1 MIRIVET
8 FTMTVLSLALYGS
21 SARAQAPAAT
31 LKVELQNVVYYLV
44 DTPDISK
51 FGTNPNITPNMRV
64 GCFLLGITD
73 VALGD
78 IVAVNGHPAK
88 GTWVDRG
95 MGLCLT
101 PTPAPSQSIADT
113 TRDSIRYQT
122 YDILQ
127 TDDTPVGT
135 IMTNGLNLGG
145 PSPPGPPAGTQN
157 FAIVGGTGAFL
168 GARGLTGN
176 AMQGL
181 GSAAVAIRSAS
192 ILEDPANRRKN
203 GGGHV
208 VFTLYVIPMSRPE
221 IVMTAGGPAVTH
233 STDFSLVSA
242 SKPASAGE
250 ILSLFAA
257 GLGPTRPGMLPDQ
270 PFPSSPLAVV
280 NSPVEM
286 TVNGKNAEVLGAVG
300 YPGAVDRYQVN
311 FRVPPDTAKGSS
323 TIQVSAAWITGAPVS
338 ILVQ

>member
-1 MIRIVET
+1 LEVTKTGENMIRRVET
-8 FTMTVLSLALYGS
+8 LTMTVLSVAMYCS
-21 SARAQAPAAT
+21 AARAQAPAAT

-78 IVAVNGHPAK
+78 VVAVNGHPAK
-88 GTWVDRG
+88 GTWIDRG

-101 PTPAPSQSIADT
+101 PTPGASQSIADT
-113 TRDSIRYQT
+113 TWDSIRYQT
-122 YDILQ
+122 YEILQ
-127 TDDTPVGT
+127 NDGTPVGT

-168 GARGLTGN
+168 GARGVTSN

-181 GSAAVAIRSAS
+181 GSAAVPIRSAS
-192 ILEDPANRRKN
+192 IVEDPANRRKN

-208 VFTLYVIPMSRPE
+208 VFTLLSAAAKKGTSLAVE
-221 IVMTAGGPAVTH
+221 TEPAVGLR
-233 STDFSLVSA
+233 SDFRRMQQMEKKRTASSL
-242 SKPASAGE
+242 
-250 ILSLFAA
+250 
-257 GLGPTRPGMLPDQ
+257 RPYCPR
-270 PFPSSPLAVV
+270 F
-280 NSPVEM
+280 
-286 TVNGKNAEVLGAVG
+286 
-300 YPGAVDRYQVN
+300 
-311 FRVPPDTAKGSS
+311 
-323 TIQVSAAWITGAPVS
+323 
-338 ILVQ
+338 

>member
-1 MIRIVET
+1 MIRRVET
-8 FTMTVLSLALYGS
+8 FTMTVLSAAIYCGA
-21 SARAQAPAAT
+21 ARGQAPAAS

-101 PTPAPSQSIADT
+101 PTPGPSQSIADT
-113 TRDSIRYQT
+113 TQDSIRYQT
-122 YDILQ
+122 YEILQ
-127 TDDTPVGT
+127 SDGTPVGT

-168 GARGLTGN
+168 GARG
-176 AMQGL
+176 
-181 GSAAVAIRSAS
+181 R
-192 ILEDPANRRKN
+192 NRQC
-203 GGGHV
+203 
-208 VFTLYVIPMSRPE
+208 
-221 IVMTAGGPAVTH
+221 
-233 STDFSLVSA
+233 
-242 SKPASAGE
+242 KPGVRR
-250 ILSLFAA
+250 LR
-257 GLGPTRPGMLPDQ
+257 G
-270 PFPSSPLAVV
+270 FPSFSVHRRGPRQPAAKRRRARGLDPLRDPDVPA
-280 NSPVEM
+280 
-286 TVNGKNAEVLGAVG
+286 G
-300 YPGAVDRYQVN
+300 DRHYW
-311 FRVPPDTAKGSS
+311 RR
-323 TIQVSAAWITGAPVS
+323 TGRDP
-338 ILVQ
+338 LQ

>member
-1 MIRIVET
+1 MIRRVET
-8 FTMTVLSLALYGS
+8 LTITALLVAMFYNP
-21 SARAQAPAAT
+21 ARGQAPAAT
-31 LKVELQNVVYYLV
+31 LKVELQDVVYYLV

-51 FGTNPNITPNMRV
+51 FGTNSNITPNIRV

-122 YDILQ
+122 YEILQ
-127 TDDTPVGT
+127 NDGTPVGT

-168 GARGLTGN
+168 GARGVTSN

-181 GSAAVAIRSAS
+181 GNAAVPIRSAS
-192 ILEDPANRRKN
+192 IVEDPANRRKN

-208 VFTLYVIPMSRPE
+208 VFTLYVIPMSRPK
-221 IVMTAGGPAVTH
+221 IALTPNGPAITH
-233 STDFSLVSA
+233 SSDSSLIS
-242 SKPASAGE
+242 
-250 ILSLFAA
+250 
-257 GLGPTRPGMLPDQ
+257 
-270 PFPSSPLAVV
+270 
-280 NSPVEM
+280 
-286 TVNGKNAEVLGAVG
+286 
-300 YPGAVDRYQVN
+300 
-311 FRVPPDTAKGSS
+311 
-323 TIQVSAAWITGAPVS
+323 
-338 ILVQ
+338 

>member
-1 MIRIVET
+1 MQRVKT
-8 FTMTVLSLALYGS
+8 FTMTVLSLALYCS
-21 SARAQAPAAT
+21 AARAQAPAAT

-101 PTPAPSQSIADT
+101 PTPGPSQTIADT

-122 YDILQ
+122 YEILQ
-127 TDDTPVGT
+127 NDGAPVGT

-145 PSPPGPPAGTQN
+145 PPPPGPPAGTQN

-168 GARGLTGN
+168 GARGVTSN

-181 GSAAVAIRSAS
+181 GNAAVPIRSV
-192 ILEDPANRRKN
+192 P
-203 GGGHV
+203 
-208 VFTLYVIPMSRPE
+208 FSRTPP
-221 IVMTAGGPAVTH
+221 IAGKTA
-233 STDFSLVSA
+233 
-242 SKPASAGE
+242 
-250 ILSLFAA
+250 
-257 GLGPTRPGMLPDQ
+257 
-270 PFPSSPLAVV
+270 
-280 NSPVEM
+280 
-286 TVNGKNAEVLGAVG
+286 
-300 YPGAVDRYQVN
+300 
-311 FRVPPDTAKGSS
+311 
-323 TIQVSAAWITGAPVS
+323 
-338 ILVQ
+338 